1 LCIKEFCKVVLL
13 SMQWNSQEEPNL
25 SLLILLVVLKDYNLV
40 WLIVLRK
47 TIKLINTINNKDV
60 IILLSII

>member
-1 LCIKEFCKVVLL
+1 VYQIVLQSGAFVYAMEFSGRTK
-13 SMQWNSQEEPNL
+13 
-25 SLLILLVVLKDYNLV
+25 SLTIILLVVLKDYNLV